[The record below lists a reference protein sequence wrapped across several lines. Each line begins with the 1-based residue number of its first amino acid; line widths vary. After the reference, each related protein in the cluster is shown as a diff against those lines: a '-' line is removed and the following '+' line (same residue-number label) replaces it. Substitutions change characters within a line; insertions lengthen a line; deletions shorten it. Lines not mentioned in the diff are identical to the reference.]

1 MPCRRM
7 ADAAHALTQSTVAD
21 DRRNESR
28 RPFRKARRARERV
41 RLLGQTV
48 DLVRPEEVLHHVETW
63 IADGRKAVVAN
74 HNLNSLALLQKH
86 PELQGFFN
94 RADLVEVDSTP
105 LIHFAKAL
113 GLHGRAFHRC
123 TYLDWREHFW
133 SLANRNGWRVMYV
146 GGAPQVVD
154 KARLRLSQLH
164 PGANIHVRDGYF
176 DATPG
181 SVENAA
187 VLEQVRAFSPD
198 VLFVGMGMPR
208 QELWILSNLDAL
220 PNCVIFSVGAAFD
233 YEAGAQAE
241 APRWM
246 GRMGI
251 EWLFRLVHDPR
262 RLARRYLIEPWSL
275 SGLVLK
281 DVAEAV
287 RGRLDGQAVSAQ
299 VDSETRSPR
308 PVA

>member
-1 MPCRRM
+1 
-7 ADAAHALTQSTVAD
+7 
-21 DRRNESR
+21 
-28 RPFRKARRARERV
+28 
-41 RLLGQTV
+41 
-48 DLVRPEEVLHHVETW
+48 
-63 IADGRKAVVAN
+63 
-74 HNLNSLALLQKH
+74 
-86 PELQGFFN
+86 
-94 RADLVEVDSTP
+94 
-105 LIHFAKAL
+105 
-113 GLHGRAFHRC
+113 
-123 TYLDWREHFW
+123 
-133 SLANRNGWRVMYV
+133 MYV
-146 GGAPQVVD
+146 GGAPQVVET
-154 KARLRLSQLH
+154 ARLRLSQLH
-164 PGANIHVRDGYF
+164 PGAKIQVRDGYF

-187 VLEQVRAFSPD
+187 VVEQVRAFSPD

-208 QELWILSNLDAL
+208 QELWILNNLDAL
-220 PNCVIFSVGAAFD
+220 PNSVIFSVGAAFD

-287 RGRLDGQAVSAQ
+287 RCRFDSQSGSAR